1 MEVTNEVYQV
11 ELNKYIDQLQTAE
24 MEVKEA
30 EVILAIMSLECLGSA
45 FLDFASRAFMCL
57 MLK

>member
-1 MEVTNEVYQV
+1 MEVTNEVYQL

-30 EVILAIMSLECLGSA
+30 EVIFAIIVFEVLCFKLRIRLLGLSYV
-45 FLDFASRAFMCL
+45 
-57 MLK
+57 

>member
-24 MEVKEA
+24 MEMKEA
-30 EVILAIMSLECLGSA
+30 EVILAIMS
-45 FLDFASRAFMCL
+45 F
-57 MLK
+57 